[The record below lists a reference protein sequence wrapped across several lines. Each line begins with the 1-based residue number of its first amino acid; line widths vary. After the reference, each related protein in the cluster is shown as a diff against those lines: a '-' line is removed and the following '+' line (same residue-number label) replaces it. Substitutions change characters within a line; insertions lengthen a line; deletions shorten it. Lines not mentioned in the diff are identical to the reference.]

1 MCLMPSLRERER
13 ELPFWEWGGGGVH
26 TTHSCGVVGVMWGL
40 LMHVHVHCASTCK
53 PAGRVEDEGHV
64 FVAELEGEAAGRVV
78 ALAHP
83 LTVALM
89 CEYSKV
95 KEQKGARTDAP
106 GARVEM
112 WVC

>member
-1 MCLMPSLRERER
+1 LGSAVLRRTQAHGR
-13 ELPFWEWGGGGVH
+13 PVQLPAALGE
-26 TTHSCGVVGVMWGL
+26 CG
-40 LMHVHVHCASTCK
+40 K
-53 PAGRVEDEGHV
+53 PTILKYGPNWHRDPRSAGRVEDEGHV

-78 ALAHP
+78 ALANP